1 MAKARLRDAPLAQP
15 MLALA
20 GQQTFSKE
28 CAQHLK
34 PSSLLVVVGCM
45 FLHYPADVSRVG
57 DENERPGEHPEAHHI
72 AVVSEATQQEVER
85 VLSELGQTPKHAAS

>member
-1 MAKARLRDAPLAQP
+1 
-15 MLALA
+15 
-20 GQQTFSKE
+20 
-28 CAQHLK
+28 
-34 PSSLLVVVGCM
+34 M

-72 AVVSEATQQEVER
+72 AAVSEATQQEVER